1 MEKSDSKL
9 ILGTVQFGLD
19 YGVCNTSGMVGQNEV
34 RKILNFAKN
43 NNIQMLDTAF
53 RYGDSEKTLG
63 ANNVKDFQIITK
75 TSLLDEGV
83 GSVISN
89 FHTSLERLKLESV
102 EGLMI
107 HDIDDVYHPNFDNLY
122 TELKS
127 LQEDGLINRLGF
139 SIYTPEQIDHILSY
153 FDFELIQLPFNI
165 FDSRLIKHGHL
176 KNLKNRNIEIH
187 ARSIFLQGLLLD
199 FESLPNYFKTWKV
212 EFDTYQKLVRDSG
225 FSLMDYALGYA
236 INMKEID
243 YLVVGVNNSRQLE
256 EVISS
261 SKKVVDANRY
271 DIEDINLLNP
281 SLWETD

>member
-1 MEKSDSKL
+1 
-9 ILGTVQFGLD
+9 
-19 YGVCNTSGMVGQNEV
+19 
-34 RKILNFAKN
+34 
-43 NNIQMLDTAF
+43 
-53 RYGDSEKTLG
+53 
-63 ANNVKDFQIITK
+63 
-75 TSLLDEGV
+75 
-83 GSVISN
+83 
-89 FHTSLERLKLESV
+89 
-102 EGLMI
+102 
-107 HDIDDVYHPNFDNLY
+107 
-122 TELKS
+122 
-127 LQEDGLINRLGF
+127 
-139 SIYTPEQIDHILSY
+139 
-153 FDFELIQLPFNI
+153 LIQLPFNI